1 MRSLRLLFKSPP
13 FSINSAYYRNRQR
26 TKECRAWGNQIHC
39 QLAEPQVAAALKLFK
54 QSLTS
59 HTKLQV
65 ELNFKYPERTLYTL
79 SGEVSR
85 RSMDLSNIE
94 KLLIDLIFDK
104 RFQDRLTDNGYSIV
118 SLEEDDKKIM
128 KLISTKSLSED
139 NTNQIEVIIT
149 ILD

>member
-1 MRSLRLLFKSPP
+1 
-13 FSINSAYYRNRQR
+13 
-26 TKECRAWGNQIHC
+26 
-39 QLAEPQVAAALKLFK
+39 
-54 QSLTS
+54 
-59 HTKLQV
+59 
-65 ELNFKYPERTLYTL
+65 
-79 SGEVSR
+79 
-85 RSMDLSNIE
+85 MDLSNIE